1 MSHTLFG
8 DLHLEAGKGTFYW
21 WPLIFEALGEGSFHL
36 STPGQPQGIV
46 SYWHRQPKPPG
57 GLQHVTVPFRALW
70 DEICG
75 EVTDLRII
83 FWLSGEDDVY
93 LDVALHYQQESR
105 DERHVRIGVAFAGAN
120 VMEES
125 TEEAKYRLG
134 KVLDALKRL
143 HVVCQAR
150 WGELYWEHAGS
161 AYAPW
166 VTFGRP
172 PEPPTRERPMLPGPE
187 RKLIQQAVPG
197 GGQVYLLDPVP
208 IARLREEWE
217 FVSLME

>member
-1 MSHTLFG
+1 MSHTLFS
-8 DLHLEAGKGTFYW
+8 DLHLEAGKGTSYW
-21 WPLIFEALGEGSFHL
+21 WSLIFEALGEGSFHL

-75 EVTDLRII
+75 EVTDPRIM

-93 LDVALHYQQESR
+93 LDVALHYQQEPR

-125 TEEAKYRLG
+125 TAEAKYRLG

-143 HVVCQAR
+143 LVVCQAT
-150 WGELYWEHAGS
+150 WGELYWEHAGA

-172 PEPPTRERPMLPGPE
+172 PEPPTRERPLLPGPE

>member
-1 MSHTLFG
+1 M
-8 DLHLEAGKGTFYW
+8 
-21 WPLIFEALGEGSFHL
+21 
-36 STPGQPQGIV
+36 Q
-46 SYWHRQPKPPG
+46 RQPKPPG

-75 EVTDLRII
+75 EVTQLRII
-83 FWLSGEDDVY
+83 FGLSGDDDVCR
-93 LDVALHYQQESR
+93 DVARHYQQEAR

-187 RKLIQQAVPG
+187 RNLIQQAVPG
-197 GGQVYLLDPVP
+197 VGQEYLLMPVP
-208 IARLREEWE
+208 MARLREEWE

>member
-8 DLHLEAGKGTFYW
+8 DLHLEAGKGASYW

-46 SYWHRQPKPPG
+46 TYWHRQPKPPR
-57 GLQHVTVPFRALW
+57 GLQHATVPFRALW
-70 DEICG
+70 DEICE
-75 EVTDLRII
+75 EVTAPSIT
-83 FWLSGEDDVY
+83 FWLSGEDDVD
-93 LDVALHYQQESR
+93 LDVALHYQQEPR
-105 DERHVRIGVAFAGAN
+105 DERHVRISIAFAGAN

-143 HVVCQAR
+143 LVVCQAT
-150 WGELYWEHAGS
+150 WGELYWEHADV

-172 PEPPTRERPMLPGPE
+172 PEPLTRERPMFLGPE

-197 GGQVYLLDPVP
+197 VP
-208 IARLREEWE
+208 A
-217 FVSLME
+217 

>member
-8 DLHLEAGKGTFYW
+8 DLHLETGKGASYW
-21 WPLIFEALGEGSFHL
+21 WPSIFEALGEGPFHL
-36 STPGQPQGIV
+36 STPGKPQGV
-46 SYWHRQPKPPG
+46 VTYLHRQPKSPG
-57 GLQHVTVPFRALW
+57 RLQRAAVPFRALW

-75 EVTDLRII
+75 EVTAPII
-83 FWLSGEDDVY
+83 LFWMSGEDDVD
-93 LDVALHYQQESR
+93 LHIALHYQQEPR
-105 DERHVRIGVAFAGAN
+105 DERHVWIGVTFAGAN

-125 TEEAKYRLG
+125 TEEAKCRLG

-143 HVVCQAR
+143 LVVCQAT
-150 WGELYWEHAGS
+150 WGELYWEHAGV

-166 VTFGRP
+166 VTFGRS
-172 PEPPTRERPMLPGPE
+172 PEPPTRERPMLLGPE

-217 FVSLME
+217 FVSLVE